1 MHLIFLVQYIEEASG
16 RTERHKQAGCRRH
29 TGCRRQTGRDIIS
42 SIPYVNGG
50 TLLFSASSN
59 KYKNNVKV
67 IPMITYVAKFGVVK
81 AL

>member
-16 RTERHKQAGCRRH
+16 RTERHRQAGRMQEAG
-29 TGCRRQTGRDIIS
+29 TDIIS